1 MLNFIVVIF
10 QKGKG
15 KLYYLATMNP
25 YDSEDLKRIENHL
38 KNREKYDFKTIEK
51 HRNLNEI
58 FYKFSKED
66 TVLLDSLTSLVT
78 NEMFVGKEFNE
89 SVHSNILKD
98 IKRLGTKV
106 SNLVIVSDYVFSDGI
121 KYDSYT
127 ESFKRELGK
136 INCELASFSDVVIEA
151 SFGNLIFHKGE
162 EVLEDENFYKAIN
175 MTLSMFTVIPLPKY
189 EWDDRAAKHI
199 MKLYPFIGLIIGA
212 LWYLSFCIK

>member
-1 MLNFIVVIF
+1 MIVLIIGGAKSSKSSYAEF
-10 QKGKG
+10 YSSLSKKGRG
-15 KLYYLATMNP
+15 ELYYLATMKP
-25 YDSEDLKRIENHL
+25 YDLEDLKRIENHL
-38 KNREKYDFKTIEK
+38 KSREKYDFKTIEK

-58 FYKFSKED
+58 FHKLSKKD

-89 SVHSNILKD
+89 SVHSNILED
-98 IKRLGTKV
+98 IKMLGTKV
-106 SNLVIVSDYVFSDGI
+106 FNLVIVSDYVFSDGI

-162 EVLEDENFYKAIN
+162 EVLEDENF
-175 MTLSMFTVIPLPKY
+175 L
-189 EWDDRAAKHI
+189 
-199 MKLYPFIGLIIGA
+199 
-212 LWYLSFCIK
+212 

>member
-1 MLNFIVVIF
+1 MIVLIIGGAKSSKSSYAEF
-10 QKGKG
+10 YSSSLSKKGKG
-15 KLYYLATMNP
+15 ELYYLATMNP

-58 FYKFSKED
+58 FHKLSKED

-162 EVLEDENFYKAIN
+162 EVLEDENF
-175 MTLSMFTVIPLPKY
+175 L
-189 EWDDRAAKHI
+189 
-199 MKLYPFIGLIIGA
+199 
-212 LWYLSFCIK
+212 

>member
-1 MLNFIVVIF
+1 
-10 QKGKG
+10 
-15 KLYYLATMNP
+15 MNP

-58 FYKFSKED
+58 FHKLSKED

-162 EVLEDENFYKAIN
+162 EVLEDENF
-175 MTLSMFTVIPLPKY
+175 L
-189 EWDDRAAKHI
+189 
-199 MKLYPFIGLIIGA
+199 
-212 LWYLSFCIK
+212 

>member
-1 MLNFIVVIF
+1 MIVLIIGGAKSSKSSYAEF
-10 QKGKG
+10 YSSNLSKKGKG

-89 SVHSNILKD
+89 SVHSNI
-98 IKRLGTKV
+98 
-106 SNLVIVSDYVFSDGI
+106 GI

-162 EVLEDENFYKAIN
+162 EVLEDENF
-175 MTLSMFTVIPLPKY
+175 L
-189 EWDDRAAKHI
+189 
-199 MKLYPFIGLIIGA
+199 
-212 LWYLSFCIK
+212 

>member
-1 MLNFIVVIF
+1 MIVLIIGGAKSSKSSYAEF
-10 QKGKG
+10 YSSNLSKKGKG

-162 EVLEDENFYKAIN
+162 EVLEDENF
-175 MTLSMFTVIPLPKY
+175 L
-189 EWDDRAAKHI
+189 
-199 MKLYPFIGLIIGA
+199 
-212 LWYLSFCIK
+212 